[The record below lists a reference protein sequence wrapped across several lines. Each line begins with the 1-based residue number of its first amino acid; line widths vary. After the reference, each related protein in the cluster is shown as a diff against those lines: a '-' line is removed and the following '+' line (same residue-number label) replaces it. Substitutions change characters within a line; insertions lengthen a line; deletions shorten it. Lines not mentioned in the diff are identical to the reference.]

1 MKTLIKNGMI
11 YDGTGGKPYK
21 GDILIANDRIAAIR
35 PCDSADSS
43 KDKPYIDGYTS
54 NDESE
59 SSSCRADWNPD
70 LVFYADHKT
79 VTPGFIDS
87 HRHCDIAA
95 AADPNFGEIELAQ
108 GITTVL
114 GGNCGLTPFPYTEDT
129 GQQLLDFIEPVLGKA
144 PEWMKFSGFP
154 EYMAALEAANPYINA
169 GQMIGTSA
177 VKVAVKGFGK
187 APFTQSEMDKAKGY
201 IREAMEAGAFGIST
215 GIMYVPECYST
226 TAELT
231 ELVREASKYNRTL
244 SCHVRGEGDSL
255 VSSVEEVLKIGRDAQ
270 IAVNI
275 SHFKSVG
282 IHNWQKAVFQ
292 AIEKIEEVRAAGQ
305 DVSVDFYPYTG
316 GSTTILSLLPPSV
329 QEPDMKDTLR
339 KLSTAEGAA
348 LLKKEIYR
356 KHDSWDNTSLDI
368 GWDRVFISY
377 VTKPANKDFTG
388 NSIGD
393 LAEKNSCEDPV
404 DFFRELLIDEEGKA
418 GIITMSMD
426 QRDVDIIARLPY
438 SMVIS
443 DSLYGNTDSPHPRL
457 YGSFPRIIQ
466 ELVLKRKIL
475 SLETAIHKMTQMTAE
490 RFHIDGRGTL
500 AVGNYADINIFDPQ
514 RLRSMADFSK
524 PKQLSEG
531 LDMAFIDGR
540 LVWNDNKM
548 TKAYKA
554 GAIRHK

>member
-201 IREAMEAGAFGIST
+201 IREAMEAG
-215 GIMYVPECYST
+215 V
-226 TAELT
+226 
-231 ELVREASKYNRTL
+231 K
-244 SCHVRGEGDSL
+244 
-255 VSSVEEVLKIGRDAQ
+255 
-270 IAVNI
+270 
-275 SHFKSVG
+275 
-282 IHNWQKAVFQ
+282 
-292 AIEKIEEVRAAGQ
+292 GQ
-305 DVSVDFYPYTG
+305 
-316 GSTTILSLLPPSV
+316 
-329 QEPDMKDTLR
+329 
-339 KLSTAEGAA
+339 GA
-348 LLKKEIYR
+348 
-356 KHDSWDNTSLDI
+356 D
-368 GWDRVFISY
+368 
-377 VTKPANKDFTG
+377 
-388 NSIGD
+388 
-393 LAEKNSCEDPV
+393 
-404 DFFRELLIDEEGKA
+404 
-418 GIITMSMD
+418 
-426 QRDVDIIARLPY
+426 
-438 SMVIS
+438 
-443 DSLYGNTDSPHPRL
+443 
-457 YGSFPRIIQ
+457 
-466 ELVLKRKIL
+466 
-475 SLETAIHKMTQMTAE
+475 
-490 RFHIDGRGTL
+490 
-500 AVGNYADINIFDPQ
+500 
-514 RLRSMADFSK
+514 
-524 PKQLSEG
+524 
-531 LDMAFIDGR
+531 
-540 LVWNDNKM
+540 
-548 TKAYKA
+548 
-554 GAIRHK
+554 